1 MGKTLERLIGIL
13 GKRSFLSFGLVT
25 FLVASLLATV
35 NLASRHAIK
44 VYVEDQL
51 QRIPW
56 DITIFEAG
64 GPRVSSGPTL
74 SDKVRQ
80 VPEVQRVEGLVF
92 LRAILPPDVVPKVD
106 GSPMSTPWLCLMAA
120 TDDSLLPPQLRMALQ
135 SVSASG
141 GFGKDNAT
149 VGAVLGL
156 VGPERS
162 TGKAFFALQGARE
175 FSLEVQVG
183 DNGRTFFSTPVH
195 GAIRL
200 DRDEMNRWLMDQTG
214 SISFIP
220 YIGSILLMPYRPE
233 VLNRFDSVATG
244 MVPSELLTPQEVNY
258 GHVQEAEY
266 FPEIIYLGKVDRARL
281 ISGWDIPGSM
291 RRMTEMR
298 DRVAE
303 AAQSGAA
310 IHVES
315 TTLVLLERMNGIA
328 RLIGLL
334 SLLIALPLLWMAWVL
349 AANLC
354 GLLMLNERRTLGL
367 MRLRGVPGHILGR
380 AFLLAICSGG
390 LVGGVLGLAA
400 GSLLPLTI
408 YESGAL
414 PLHVLAERQQILLY
428 LAFLAIT
435 VGLALLTSRRL
446 VRYATSISP
455 LEASGRV
462 ASSEALHATVSFGVF
477 QLLALVLGAY
487 TLASWITGWEISA
500 RYPRPSLLW
509 GDRLLGFVGLPLFLY
524 GTASLLVSHRT
535 WIQRLL
541 APVIRPIGGRLGSF
555 ALHHVAV
562 KPHRT
567 IGFLLIVALMVSVC
581 LYPTVT
587 SRSFEDKA
595 TRGARVQM
603 GSEYMF
609 TFNSPDLADAS
620 NLERG
625 LGNQLAVLRR
635 GVARLTSTLD
645 KVQGVRSTT
654 TVVEAILPN
663 FYLPGYGFRG
673 VPLYLLSDVDA
684 FSDKV
689 YSEPSLGISGPFKEL
704 LAKLKNNEVAMSPA
718 VADFWKLRPG
728 SNVIVGMD
736 EQRRSITAPASGTMG
751 FLPGTPPRSVTDR
764 QGYVQARV
772 DYMNYL
778 FSSTAYLVAS
788 LGNTRL
794 TGLQALVPRVIVLVD
809 ADPDGDIPAMQA
821 ALQRAMP
828 VTPMEAHNLP
838 EEVHKVGSD
847 MFIALAMENMRIYL
861 LGGLL
866 LALIAILAV
875 SMVNYAED
883 HRTFALLRIRGA
895 SPEHIRRFL
904 MAMLLSPAL
913 LGLVLGGLVA
923 LLAGFG
929 LTNYVWKLREL
940 KTVVQLLPTRLVI
953 SMLTLGVAAVL
964 VILLLGVSWL
974 FSLWVFRRTARE
986 TMLEG

>member
-1 MGKTLERLIGIL
+1 MGKTLERLVGIL

-35 NLASRHAIK
+35 NLASRHALK

-56 DITIFEAG
+56 DVTMYEAG
-64 GPRVSSGPTL
+64 GTHISPGPSL
-74 SDKVRQ
+74 SDKVRE
-80 VPEVQRVEGLVF
+80 VTGVQRVESLVF
-92 LRAILPPDVVPKVD
+92 LRAILPPDVAPKVD
-106 GSPMSTPWLCLMAA
+106 GNPMSTPWLCMMAA
-120 TDDSLLPPQLRMALQ
+120 TDASLLPPQLRMAIAN
-135 SVSASG
+135 VS
-141 GFGKDNAT
+141 GKDNTA

-162 TGKAFFALQGARE
+162 MGKAFFALQGARE
-175 FSLEVQVG
+175 FSLDVQVG
-183 DNGRTFFSTPVH
+183 DNRRNLFSTPVH

-220 YIGSILLMPYRPE
+220 YIGAILLMPYRAE
-233 VLNRFDSVATG
+233 VLNRFDSVANG
-244 MVPSELLTPQEVNY
+244 MVPSELLTPQEANY
-258 GHVQEAEY
+258 GHVKEAEY
-266 FPEIIYLGKVDRARL
+266 FPEIIYLARVDRARL
-281 ISGWDIPGSM
+281 VSGWDIAGSM
-291 RRMTEMR
+291 QRVTEMR

-303 AAQSGAA
+303 AAQGGAS

-328 RLIGLL
+328 RLIGVLT
-334 SLLIALPLLWMAWVL
+334 LLIALPLLWMAWVL

-380 AFLLAICSGG
+380 AFLLAISSGG
-390 LVGGVLGLAA
+390 LLGGVLGLAA
-400 GSLLPLTI
+400 GSLVPLMI

-414 PLHVLAERQQILLY
+414 PLSILAERQQIFLY
-428 LAFLAIT
+428 LGFLIIT

-462 ASSEALHATVSFGVF
+462 AASEALHATVSFGVF
-477 QLLALVLGAY
+477 QLLALLLGAY
-487 TLASWITGWEISA
+487 TLAGWVTGWELSA
-500 RYPRPSLLW
+500 KYPRPWLLW
-509 GDRLLGFVGLPLFLY
+509 TDRLLGFVGLPLFLY
-524 GTASLLVSHRT
+524 GTASLLVSQRT

-541 APVIRPIGGRLGSF
+541 APVIRPIAGRLGSF
-555 ALHHVAV
+555 ALHHVAT

-595 TRGARVQM
+595 VRGARVQM

-620 NLERG
+620 KLQRG
-625 LGNQLAVLRR
+625 LGNQLDALRP
-635 GVARLTSTLD
+635 GIARLIAALE
-645 KVQGVRSTT
+645 KVPGVRSTN

-673 VPLYLLSDVDA
+673 VPLYLLGDVDA
-684 FSDKV
+684 FSDQV
-689 YSEPSLGISGPFKEL
+689 YSEPALGITGHFKDL
-704 LAKLKNNEVAMSPA
+704 LANLKNNEVAVSPA
-718 VADFWKLRPG
+718 VSDFWKLHAG
-728 SNVIVGMD
+728 STVLIGMD
-736 EQRRSITAPASGTMG
+736 EQRRSITAPSSGTMG

-778 FSSTAYLVAS
+778 FSSTAYVVAS

-794 TGLQALVPRVIVLVD
+794 TNLQALVPRVIVLVD
-809 ADPDGDIPAMQA
+809 ADPNGEVAATQTALLHAMTVA
-821 ALQRAMP
+821 
-828 VTPMEAHNLP
+828 PMEAHNLP

-861 LGGLL
+861 VGGLL

-875 SMVNYAED
+875 SMANYTED

-953 SMLTLGVAAVL
+953 SLLTLGIAAVL
-964 VILLLGVSWL
+964 MILLLGVSWL
-974 FSLWVFRRTARE
+974 FSVWVFRRTARE